1 MSKVDTIK
9 EKYRIRETSFNL
21 FNEADKTPTKKYLDR
36 MCYYWVNKGASK
48 IYSKTIIEAIKDF
61 EDLIPYLENKDIYSN
76 YYNLFQNLIKAID
89 KAKSDKFEKEF
100 KREEHIDVIYEN
112 DDYIALYPKTFKG
125 SMKYGAG
132 TRWCTTGKHQEA
144 TFKDYQKAGNL
155 IYVINKK
162 MDNYKTNKMALYQ
175 RKNKGIE
182 TLFESFSIYNPGDD
196 SASLRWFA
204 NNGWDEDELVKI
216 FSHIKLFIYKRNKFS
231 SLKDKV
237 TSSIKDISDINLI
250 ELINNLKVLKN
261 VDLINDTELETHKKT
276 IDTFVSKITE
286 LTKSY

>member
-36 MCYYWVNKGASK
+36 MCYYWVNKGTSK

-89 KAKSDKFEKEF
+89 KAKLDKFEKEF

-112 DDYIALYPKTFKG
+112 DDYLALFPKTFKA
-125 SMKYGAG
+125 SIKYGSG
-132 TRWCTTGKHQEA
+132 TRWCTTGKQQET
-144 TFKDYQKAGNL
+144 TFNEYQRRGNL

-162 MDNYKTNKMALYQ
+162 IPNPKTNKLALHQ
-175 RKNKGIE
+175 TKNKGIE
-182 TLFESFSIYNPGDD
+182 TLSEDIYTYNSNDD
-196 SASLRWFA
+196 RASLRWFV

-216 FSHIKLFIYKRNKFS
+216 YSHVKLFMYKRNKFS
-231 SLKDKV
+231 SLKDNV

-250 ELINNLKVLKN
+250 ELINNLNVLKN
-261 VDLINDTELETHKKT
+261 VDLINDTELENHKKT
-276 IDTFVSKITE
+276 IDTFVSKIKE

>member
-9 EKYRIRETSFNL
+9 EKYRIRETSFNH

-76 YYNLFQNLIKAID
+76 YYNLFQNLIKEID
-89 KAKSDKFEKEF
+89 NAKSAKFEKEF

-112 DDYIALYPKTFKG
+112 DDYLVLFPKTFKG

-132 TRWCTTGKHQEA
+132 TRWCTTGKQQET
-144 TFKDYQKAGNL
+144 TFEKYRRAGNL

-162 MDNYKTNKMALYQ
+162 MANSKTNKMAIYQ
-175 RKNKGIE
+175 KKNEGIE
-182 TLFESFSIYNPGDD
+182 TLFDEFYIYNPNDD
-196 SASLRWFA
+196 RAILRWFT

-250 ELINNLKVLKN
+250 ELINNLKVLNN
-261 VDLINDTELETHKKT
+261 VDLINDTELEKHKKT